1 MKVLVAIDGSDTALR
16 ALRYVIDHLDMF
28 GAAPEV
34 ILVNVRL
41 PIPSARAK
49 ALLGA
54 EVVEQYYREEAE
66 EALAPA
72 RALLAGTPCKVVERP
87 VIGAPA
93 GQIIDTAQELHC
105 DIIVMGTHGRS
116 TLGNLLLGSVATRVI
131 AEAPVPVLVLK

>member
-16 ALRYVIDHLDMF
+16 ALRYVTDHLGMF

-34 ILVNVRL
+34 ILVNVHL
-41 PIPSARAK
+41 PIPSPRAK
-49 ALLGA
+49 AVLGA
-54 EVVEQYYREEAE
+54 DAVAQYYREEAE

-93 GQIIDTAQELHC
+93 KLIIEAAQELHC

-116 TLGNLLLGSVATRVI
+116 ALGNLVLGSVATRVI
-131 AEAPVPVLVLK
+131 AESPVPVLVLK